1 MKKAIL
7 ILIFCV
13 VALVGAAQK
22 IVSVSGEYTYY
33 APSTM
38 SLDEAKQEAIKQT
51 KLHVLEAKFG
61 TLINSTT
68 TLIIENKEGSTPSSR
83 ADVRTLS
90 THEVKGEW
98 IEDTRNPEQ
107 EVLTDRSMPNSI
119 IIRTRVWGKAREIT
133 ATKADIEV
141 ALLKA
146 PYKEAIADVFTNEQE
161 FYLYF
166 KSPTSGYLAVYLL
179 DTDENMAYCLL
190 PSSNDLKGNFPVKNN
205 EEYILFN
212 EDPTY
217 IFTTEYSIIYNHV
230 VVIFSPNEF
239 YKANDQQ
246 GGNDKYTLPRELT
259 LDKYHEWLSRCK
271 SYDNQL
277 IEKRITV
284 QIVK

>member
-1 MKKAIL
+1 MKRTIL
-7 ILIFCV
+7 ILISCV
-13 VALVGAAQK
+13 VALVVTAQR

-38 SLDEAKQEAIKQT
+38 TLDEAKQEALNQT

-68 TLIIENKEGSTPSSR
+68 TLIIENKKSDNHSSR

-98 IEDTRNPEQ
+98 IEDTRPAEQ
-107 EVLTDRSMPNSI
+107 TISTHKSMPNAI
-119 IIRTRVWGKAREIT
+119 IIHTRVWGKAREVT
-133 ATKADIEV
+133 SSKADIEV

-146 PYKEAIADVFTNEQE
+146 PYKEAVEEVFKNEQE

-179 DTDENMAYCLL
+179 DTDEDMAYCLL
-190 PSSNDLKGNFPVKNN
+190 PTSNDVRGNFPVTNN

-212 EDPTY
+212 ENPRY
-217 IFTTEYSIIYNHV
+217 IFTTKYSLIYNHIAIV
-230 VVIFSPNEF
+230 FSPNEF

-246 GGNDKYTLPRELT
+246 GENGKYTLPRELT
-259 LDKYHEWLSRCK
+259 LDKYQEWLSRCK
-271 SYDNQL
+271 AHDAQL
-277 IEKRITV
+277 VEKQLTV

>member
-1 MKKAIL
+1 M
-7 ILIFCV
+7 V
-13 VALVGAAQK
+13 TAQK
-22 IVSVSGEYTYY
+22 MVSVSGEYTYY

-38 SLDEAKQEAIKQT
+38 TLDEAKQEALNQT
-51 KLHVLEAKFG
+51 KLHVLEARFG

-68 TLIIENKEGSTPSSR
+68 TLIIVNQENDNPSSR

-98 IEDTRNPEQ
+98 IEDTRPAEQ
-107 EVLTDRSMPNSI
+107 TISTHESMPNAI
-119 IIRTRVWGKAREIT
+119 IIHSRVWGKAREVISS
-133 ATKADIEV
+133 KADIEV

-146 PYKEAIADVFTNEQE
+146 PYKEAVEEVFKNEQE

-190 PSSNDLKGNFPVKNN
+190 PTSNDLRGNFQVKNN

-212 EDPTY
+212 ENPTY
-217 IFTTEYSIIYNHV
+217 IFTTKYSLIYNHIAIV
-230 VVIFSPNEF
+230 FSPNEF
-239 YKANDQQ
+239 YKANDKQ
-246 GGNDKYTLPRELT
+246 GSDDKYILPREVT
-259 LDKYHEWLSRCK
+259 LQQYQEWLARCK
-271 SYDNQL
+271 ARDAQM
-277 IEKRITV
+277 IEKQLTV

>member
-1 MKKAIL
+1 M
-7 ILIFCV
+7 
-13 VALVGAAQK
+13 ALVGAAQK

-107 EVLTDRSMPNSI
+107 EVLTDRSMPNAI

-146 PYKEAIADVFTNEQE
+146 PYKEAIADVFKNEQE

-179 DTDENMAYCLL
+179 DPDENMAYCLL
-190 PSSNDLKGNFPVKNN
+190 PRSNDSRGNFPIKNN

-212 EDPTY
+212 EDPPY
-217 IFTTEYSIIYNHV
+217 IFTTEYSVIYNHIAV
-230 VVIFSPNEF
+230 VFSPNEF
-239 YKANDQQ
+239 YKANDYQ
-246 GGNDKYTLPRELT
+246 GENDKYTLPRELT
-259 LDKYHEWLSRCK
+259 LDKYNEWLSRCK
-271 SYDNQL
+271 IYDNQL
-277 IEKRITV
+277 VEKRITV
-284 QIVK
+284 QIVKQLKPIDIN

>member
-1 MKKAIL
+1 M
-7 ILIFCV
+7 
-13 VALVGAAQK
+13 GAAQK

-98 IEDTRNPEQ
+98 IEDTRNPEL
-107 EVLTDRSMPNSI
+107 EVLTDRSMPNAL

-133 ATKADIEV
+133 AQKPDVEV

-146 PYKEAIADVFTNEQE
+146 PYKEAKAEVFGNEQE

-166 KSPTSGYLAVYLL
+166 ESPISGYLAVYLL
-179 DTDENMAYCLL
+179 DTDEDMAYCLL
-190 PSSNDLKGNFPVKNN
+190 PAADDEKGNFPVTSN
-205 EEYILFN
+205 EEYILFE

-217 IFTTEYSIIYNHV
+217 MFTTDKSTIYNHI
-230 VVIFSPNEF
+230 VVIFSPSEF
-239 YKANDQQ
+239 YKANDSQRA
-246 GGNDKYTLPRELT
+246 NEKYTLPRELS
-259 LDKYHEWLSRCK
+259 LEEYKEWLVGIKIRDPK
-271 SYDNQL
+271 L
-277 IEKRITV
+277 VEKQITV
-284 QIVK
+284 QIVR

>member
-1 MKKAIL
+1 M
-7 ILIFCV
+7 
-13 VALVGAAQK
+13 ALVGAAQK

-107 EVLTDRSMPNSI
+107 EVLTDRSMPNAI
-119 IIRTRVWGKAREIT
+119 IVRTRVWGKAREIS

-146 PYKEAIADVFTNEQE
+146 PYKEAIADVFKNEQE

-166 KSPTSGYLAVYLL
+166 KSPASGYLAVYLL

-190 PSSNDLKGNFPVKNN
+190 PISNDLKGNFPVKNN

-217 IFTTEYSIIYNHV
+217 IFTTKYSVIYNHIAV
-230 VVIFSPNEF
+230 VFSPNEF

-246 GGNDKYTLPRELT
+246 GENDKYTLPRELT

-271 SYDNQL
+271 SHDNQL
-277 IEKRITV
+277 VEERLPV

>member
-1 MKKAIL
+1 M
-7 ILIFCV
+7 
-13 VALVGAAQK
+13 ALVGAAQK

-107 EVLTDRSMPNSI
+107 EVLTDRSMPNAI

-146 PYKEAIADVFTNEQE
+146 PYKEAIADVFKNEQE

-179 DTDENMAYCLL
+179 DPDENMAYCLL
-190 PSSNDLKGNFPVKNN
+190 PLPDDSRGNFPIKNN

-217 IFTTEYSIIYNHV
+217 IFTTKYSVIYNHIAV
-230 VVIFSPNEF
+230 VFSPNEF

-246 GGNDKYTLPRELT
+246 GENDKYTLPRELT
-259 LDKYHEWLSRCK
+259 LDKYNEWLSRCK
-271 SYDNQL
+271 IYDNQL
-277 IEKRITV
+277 VEKRITV
-284 QIVK
+284 QIVN

>member
-1 MKKAIL
+1 MRRSYL
-7 ILIFCV
+7 IVIFCV
-13 VALVGAAQK
+13 ATLMVAAQK

-38 SLDEAKQEAIKQT
+38 TLDEAKQEALNQT

-68 TLIIENKEGSTPSSR
+68 TLIIENKESDNPSSR

-98 IEDTRNPEQ
+98 IEDTRPAEQ
-107 EVLTDRSMPNSI
+107 TISTHKSMPNAI
-119 IIRTRVWGKAREIT
+119 IIHTRVWGKAREVT

-146 PYKEAIADVFTNEQE
+146 PYKEAVEEVFKNEQE

-166 KSPTSGYLAVYLL
+166 KAPTSGYLAVYLL

-190 PSSNDLKGNFPVKNN
+190 PTSNDVRGNFPVKNN

-217 IFTTEYSIIYNHV
+217 IFTTKYSLIYNHIAI
-230 VVIFSPNEF
+230 IFSPNEF

-246 GGNDKYTLPRELT
+246 GENEKYTLPRELT
-259 LDKYHEWLSRCK
+259 LDKYQEWLSRCK
-271 SYDNQL
+271 SNDSQL

-284 QIVK
+284 QIIK